1 MRILDTVQRAF
12 GEADDKEQALFLN
25 QLGYSLLEACKF
37 DHNKME
43 SQLCYVS
50 SKLDK
55 HGKELVQ
62 QLAEFLKLR
71 EENEPNPFQPAD
83 GDEHL

>member
-1 MRILDTVQRAF
+1 MLILDAVHRAF
-12 GEADDKEQALFLN
+12 GEADDQEQAKFLN

-43 SQLCYVS
+43 GQLCYVS

-55 HGKELVQ
+55 HGSELVN

-71 EENEPNPFQPAD
+71 KEEKPNPFVEEQS
-83 GDEHL
+83 